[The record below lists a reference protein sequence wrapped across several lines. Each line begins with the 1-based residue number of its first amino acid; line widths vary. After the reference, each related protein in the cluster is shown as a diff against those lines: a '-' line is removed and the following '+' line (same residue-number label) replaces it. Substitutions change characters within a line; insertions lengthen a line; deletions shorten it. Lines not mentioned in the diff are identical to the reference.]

1 MGKYRMKLRS
11 IVCAAALLASGANV
25 ALSHSNQPKSV
36 APIDTGEAYKVDEM
50 LAKKAQITVNNAF
63 FFVKVT
69 SPDGQSKTVITNN
82 VPYVPKHVCYG
93 WIVHLDGDDRLV
105 KFTEIYTSSSAPEI
119 WSGEDNPY
127 GAQET
132 SADRKSTRTEKFITT
147 YKGWIENSWCVDEG
161 DPLGAHKMEVHV
173 DGQHVKTFD
182 FQMVEKELFQVVDMQ

>member
-1 MGKYRMKLRS
+1 MGEYRMKFRS
-11 IVCAAALLASGANV
+11 IVCAATLLALGAS
-25 ALSHSNQPKSV
+25 AAQSHSNQPKNV
-36 APIDTGEAYKVDEM
+36 PPLNTGDAYKINEM

-63 FFVKVT
+63 FFVKLNT
-69 SPDGQSKTVITNN
+69 SDGQSKTVITNN

-105 KFTEIYTSSSAPEI
+105 KFTEIYTSSAAPKT
-119 WSGEDNPY
+119 WSGEGNPY

-161 DPLGAHKMEVHV
+161 DPLGDHKMEVHV
-173 DGQHVKTFD
+173 DGQHIKTFD
-182 FQMVEKELFQVVDMQ
+182 FQIVEKEVFQAMDVQ